1 MKALAIAVALL
12 ATGCGP
18 GPEPPELPI
27 PFACYRDG
35 APTLRLPATRIRH
48 EEVYGPGT
56 TKVEV
61 WVVRTTNG
69 DWYRHAAHPDEVCAP
84 EPPPK
89 PG

>member
-1 MKALAIAVALL
+1 
-12 ATGCGP
+12 
-18 GPEPPELPI
+18 
-27 PFACYRDG
+27 
-35 APTLRLPATRIRH
+35 
-48 EEVYGPGT
+48 VYGPGT